1 MVENHLRQP
10 RVRLSCPR
18 PRRLRHGGEYA
29 PAEPRVRALGKMQR
43 ALCPARR
50 PASGRPVRIWVDADA
65 CPQVIKEILFR
76 AAERAQVLTTL
87 VANAPLRTP
96 PSPFIKSVR
105 VAKGFDVADHRIVK
119 EMQPGD
125 LVITA
130 DIPLAA
136 EVIARGAHALD
147 PRGELY
153 SEDNVRERL
162 AMRNLMQE
170 LRGTGA
176 ILGGPAPFDQTDRHL
191 FANQLDRF

>member
-1 MVENHLRQP
+1 
-10 RVRLSCPR
+10 
-18 PRRLRHGGEYA
+18 
-29 PAEPRVRALGKMQR
+29 MQ
-43 ALCPARR
+43 
-50 PASGRPVRIWVDADA
+50 IWVDADA

-87 VANAPLRTP
+87 VSNMSLRTP
-96 PSPFIKSVR
+96 PSPFITSIR
-105 VAKGFDVADHRIVK
+105 VAKGFDGADHRIVQ

-162 AMRNLMQE
+162 AVRNLMQE
-170 LRGTGA
+170 LRSTGA
-176 ILGGPAPFDQTDRHL
+176 LIGGPAPFRQSDRHL
-191 FANQLDRF
+191 FANHLDRFLVRHRDA